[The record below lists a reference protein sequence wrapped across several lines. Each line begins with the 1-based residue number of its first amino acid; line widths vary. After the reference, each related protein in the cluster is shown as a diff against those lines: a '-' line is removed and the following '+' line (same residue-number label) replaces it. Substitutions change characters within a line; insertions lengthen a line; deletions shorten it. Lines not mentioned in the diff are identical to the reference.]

1 MGIAVVVLSVLG
13 RLDIKSALMMLGIE
27 LASVSVVLLK
37 GKKEEK

>member
-13 RLDIKSALMMLGIE
+13 RLYIKSALMMLGIGA
-27 LASVSVVLLK
+27 ASVSVLLK